1 LGQVAPAIIK
11 TGDVRDQILMVTN
24 ELYAKG
30 LITPTGGNVSARCDE
45 DPNEVWITPSA
56 IFKGDL
62 RPDMMVRI
70 DLNGKILNE
79 TEYTASSERRVHC
92 AIYMLRP
99 EITAVIHTHA
109 PQATLMA
116 LTGTHFLPISTEA
129 AFIGDVP
136 VVPFIMPG
144 TDELGEAVAAAMG
157 ANGIAA
163 LMQNHGLVV
172 AGSSL
177 RRAADMTDVVEVTAH
192 KILTC
197 KMLGVTPAL
206 IPDDLVKTL
215 KEIGASMA

>member
-1 LGQVAPAIIK
+1 MSEVAN
-11 TGDVRDQILMVTN
+11 GDIRRQILQVTN

-30 LITPTGGNVSARCDE
+30 LITPTGGNVSARCD
-45 DPNEVWITPSA
+45 DNPNEIWITPSA
-56 IFKGDL
+56 IFKGGL

-70 DLNGKILNE
+70 DLNGYILDD
-79 TEYTASSERRVHC
+79 TDYTASSERRVHC
-92 AIYMLRP
+92 AIYKMRP
-99 EITAVIHTHA
+99 EIAAVIHTHA
-109 PQATLMA
+109 PYATLMA

-129 AFIGDVP
+129 VFIGDVP

-144 TDELGEAVAAAMG
+144 TDELGEAVAKAIG
-157 ANGIAA
+157 PTGIAA

-177 RRAADMTDVVEVTAH
+177 RRAADMTDVIEVTAH

-197 KMLGVTPAL
+197 KMLGVAPAL
-206 IPDDLVKTL
+206 IPDDLVMTL